1 MNGFGSIGLF
11 YKMILCKYVCMYVCV
26 CVCFN
31 IVVLLLFYYNI
42 RSFFY
47 TSY

>member
-26 CVCFN
+26 YYN
-31 IVVLLLFYYNI
+31 IVVLLLFVVLLL
-42 RSFFY
+42 
-47 TSY
+47 

>member
-26 CVCFN
+26 YYN
-31 IVVLLLFYYNI
+31 IVVLLLFVVLL
-42 RSFFY
+42 
-47 TSY
+47 